1 MNMFLDE
8 TSTLDTSY
16 TASGLQFVIR
26 LCTPNEYVHTG
37 QAHANVC
44 KLQIKRGITRC
55 RLTPTFV
62 FKRKFW
68 KYVFVHLFLFLKI
81 ISLIIRL
88 QLTYINK
95 CVLQTDMKIKFHRKL
110 SVQVLVYLYVREIF
124 WQNWIVYTEK
134 LFRIFVSYCRSKEK
148 WILFVFLHI
157 FGVVIHFIVKPFW
170 IFCRQEETTRIA
182 RMFCAR
188 EIQNCFKFCQGLLCH
203 EHVYIQDFICWCHK
217 LMIN

>member
-1 MNMFLDE
+1 
-8 TSTLDTSY
+8 
-16 TASGLQFVIR
+16 
-26 LCTPNEYVHTG
+26 
-37 QAHANVC
+37 
-44 KLQIKRGITRC
+44 
-55 RLTPTFV
+55 
-62 FKRKFW
+62 
-68 KYVFVHLFLFLKI
+68 
-81 ISLIIRL
+81 
-88 QLTYINK
+88 
-95 CVLQTDMKIKFHRKL
+95 MKIKFHRKL

-134 LFRIFVSYCRSKEK
+134 LFRVFVSYCRSKEK

-203 EHVYIQDFICWCHK
+203 EHVYIQDFICWCQK
-217 LMIN
+217 LMINQWIKTSSVLYDRFHWWGDYMTVTTRQIHKNRAGHCLSVDKPG